1 MSNIKTINLS
11 FDLEQVANDI
21 LTKCN
26 LISIAIKDEALE
38 DIRANVQEPDNPETR
53 SIINRAVTEAF
64 GHVKVACQRYLKVG
78 RINDNN
84 NLERMVKNLTTT
96 KEYRDVQVTYNGHP
110 VYTVNIDGV
119 QTDIYLDGD
128 DASNDWKKVSDGS
141 VVFVEEFDGSY
152 RPKMERK
159 LVDTGNVDSIE
170 YETVALELAIPN
182 FNVAVTDAL
191 KSDIHLYVVDYA
203 MSRFLQDQVADK
215 ASEYASL
222 ANERD
227 YPNIQKDLNARERFN
242 MRKPSWI

>member
-78 RINDNN
+78 RIADSNL
-84 NLERMVKNLTTT
+84 LERMV
-96 KEYRDVQVTYNGHP
+96 RSVTYVKDNEGH
-110 VYTVNIDGV
+110 D
-119 QTDIYLDGD
+119 TDEI
-128 DASNDWKKVSDGS
+128 
-141 VVFVEEFDGSY
+141 
-152 RPKMERK
+152 
-159 LVDTGNVDSIE
+159 DSIE

-203 MSRFLQDQVADK
+203 MGRFLQDQVADK
-215 ASEYASL
+215 AGEYAAL